1 MVERLISNYTDL
13 KKCHKVRA
21 KSVLFTENVQNRWLL
36 SAHAVNWYYQ
46 NSLFSC
52 ALSALTASPIRLTC
66 FNPVNQLGEGK
77 YKIVVSQGISFFN
90 DFSYRTTKTL
100 ILNPVLESK
109 VVVNIFDYH

>member
-1 MVERLISNYTDL
+1 MVERLTSNYTDL
-13 KKCHKVRA
+13 KTCHKVRE
-21 KSVLFTENVQNRWLL
+21 KSVPFTENVQNRWLL

-52 ALSALTASPIRLTC
+52 VLSALTASPIRLTC
-66 FNPVNQLGEGK
+66 CNPANQIGEGQ
-77 YKIVVSQGISFFN
+77 YKTVVSEGINFLN

-100 ILNPVLESK
+100 IFNPVLESK

>member
-1 MVERLISNYTDL
+1 MVERLTSNYTDL
-13 KKCHKVRA
+13 KKCHKVRER
-21 KSVLFTENVQNRWLL
+21 SVLFTENVQNGWLL

>member
-1 MVERLISNYTDL
+1 MVERLTSNYTDL
-13 KKCHKVRA
+13 KKCHKVRE

-46 NSLFSC
+46 NSLFSR

-77 YKIVVSQGISFFN
+77 YKIVVSQGISFLMTFHIEQQRH
-90 DFSYRTTKTL
+90 SY
-100 ILNPVLESK
+100 
-109 VVVNIFDYH
+109 